1 VNRAGDVTFNFN
13 SGEGKIVSK
22 TKWGVTTNQWRN
34 VKAVTLSP
42 NHWEKPVGNK
52 HWFFML
58 EGCVSDED
66 TRPFYN
72 EFLCDAL
79 SENRKVMEVLA
90 GKITVADAEGAELS
104 GLGFSE
110 TLRNHIYIEVDG
122 AFKRTLKVSI

>member
-1 VNRAGDVTFNFN
+1 MSFKFN
-13 SGEGKIVSK
+13 SEIGKVMSK
-22 TKWGVTTNQWRN
+22 TKWGVTTNRWVN
-34 VKAVTLSP
+34 VKTVTLSP
-42 NHWEKPVGNK
+42 NHWGQPTGNK

-72 EFLCDAL
+72 EFLCDKL
-79 SENRKVMEVLA
+79 TENRKVMEILA

-110 TLRNHIYIEVDG
+110 TIRNHFYVEVEG
-122 AFKRTLKVSI
+122 AFKRVIKVTI